1 MEINKE
7 KTYETSF
14 QIIMNAGD
22 AQNAA
27 MKAISAAAEYDFE
40 KADVLI
46 KEAKECLKR
55 AHNDQTE
62 IMSRETGGA
71 DVEVTPILMHAYDH
85 YTMALMAV
93 DMANMSIDLNRR
105 IDELSRA
112 VNP

>member
-46 KEAKECLKR
+46 
-55 AHNDQTE
+55 
-62 IMSRETGGA
+62 
-71 DVEVTPILMHAYDH
+71 
-85 YTMALMAV
+85 
-93 DMANMSIDLNRR
+93 
-105 IDELSRA
+105 
-112 VNP
+112 